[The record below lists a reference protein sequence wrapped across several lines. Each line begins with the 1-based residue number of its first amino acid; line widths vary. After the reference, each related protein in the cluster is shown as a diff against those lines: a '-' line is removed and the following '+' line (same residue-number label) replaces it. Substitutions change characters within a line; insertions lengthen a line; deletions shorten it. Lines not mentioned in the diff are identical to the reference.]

1 MSTST
6 VVLHLRAET
15 KPLEQRS
22 ALTPT
27 TTKKLLEAG
36 FEVYVEKSKER
47 VFDDEEFEN
56 VGATIV
62 EEGSWPGAPVDRIII
77 GLKELPEKDS
87 FPLSHEHIQFA
98 HCYKDQAGWENVLRR
113 YRAGNGTLYDLEF
126 LEDDNG
132 RRVAAFGFHAGFAGA
147 ALGIQTW
154 AFQNTYPAIE
164 SLGSVDPYPRESEL
178 IEAVKEDIAKTGHSL
193 PKVLVIGALG
203 RCGSGAIDLL
213 RKVGFPESNIIKW
226 DMAETAKG
234 GPFREIIDDADI
246 FVNCIYLSQPIP
258 PFLNMENL
266 NSDKRRLSVIVD
278 VSADTTNPH
287 NPIPVY
293 TVVTTFTDPTVG
305 VNVEKGP
312 RLSVISIDQLP
323 SLVPREAS
331 ETFSEALLPS
341 LLTLPDRETNPVWVR
356 ARELFEKHLARLDK

>member
-1 MSTST
+1 MSQTP
-6 VVLHLRAET
+6 VILHLRAET
-15 KPLEQRS
+15 KPLEHRS

-36 FEVYVEKSKER
+36 FEIYVEKSKER
-47 VFDDEEFEN
+47 VFDDKEFED
-56 VGATIV
+56 VGATLV
-62 EEGSWPGAPVDRIII
+62 EEGCWPDAPENRIII
-77 GLKELPEKDS
+77 GLKELPEEDS

-98 HCYKDQAGWENVLRR
+98 HCYKDQSGWEKVLSR
-113 YRAGNGTLYDLEF
+113 YPAGNGVLYDLEF

-147 ALGIQTW
+147 ALGLQTW
-154 AFQNTYPAIE
+154 AFQNTHSADE
-164 SLGSVDPYPRESEL
+164 SMASVEPYPRESEL
-178 IEAVKEDIAKTGHSL
+178 IDAVKKDLSLSGKPL

-213 RKVGFPESNIIKW
+213 RKAGIPEENIIKW

-234 GPFREIIDDADI
+234 GPFREIVEDADV
-246 FVNCIYLSQPIP
+246 FVNCIYLSKPIP
-258 PFLNMENL
+258 PFVNMETL

-293 TVVTTFTDPTVG
+293 TIATTFKEPTVD

-312 RLSVISIDQLP
+312 RLSVISIDHLP
-323 SLVPREAS
+323 SLLPREAS
-331 ETFSEALLPS
+331 EAFSEALLPS
-341 LLTLPDRETNPVWVR
+341 LMALPQRDVNPVWVR
-356 ARELFEKHLARLDK
+356 ARELYEKHVARLN